1 MSMSRP
7 PFPAGWAS
15 VRMDPRNLSLANTLP
30 VGQAFL
36 WHRHPLP
43 ATAPP
48 FEEYSRAIHSP
59 PRVVCLRQ
67 SPTHIY
73 YTAVYPSGSVPEPD
87 TSFHLTRQWLEDYFQ
102 LVKYPDLETMYL
114 DWRRRDPELF
124 GKVHVND
131 RATGVRVLRQDP
143 WECLLAL
150 EKSLRDL
157 GFGYRAPFIEASLL
171 LLRNKFGDKEGNIEA
186 GLMGWRDEDVDIV
199 RENLIAL
206 KGVGRKVA
214 DCVMLMCLDKPSL
227 IPIDTHVANIAA
239 RHPAFPSRLKNKPM
253 SKQIY
258 EETQEFLLSR
268 WGPMGG
274 WCQAVLFA
282 ADLPQSQGKTKV
294 KTKVESVLKTV
305 VKTETSLDSVD
316 GIRRKRREDEVEK
329 PPALKR
335 TRSATKQAQHVLMGV
350 DIKYDENKDR

>member
-1 MSMSRP
+1 MFTYYKQKKRGTLKLDTSPMSMSRP

-36 WHRHPLP
+36 WHRLPLP

-73 YTAVYPSGSVPEPD
+73 YTAVYPPGSVPEPD
-87 TSFHLTRQWLEDYFQ
+87 PSFHLTRQWLEDYFQ

-143 WECLLAL
+143 WECLLA
-150 EKSLRDL
+150 
-157 GFGYRAPFIEASLL
+157 Y
-171 LLRNKFGDKEGNIEA
+171 
-186 GLMGWRDEDVDIV
+186 
-199 RENLIAL
+199 
-206 KGVGRKVA
+206 VA
-214 DCVMLMCLDKPSL
+214 
-227 IPIDTHVANIAA
+227 
-239 RHPAFPSRLKNKPM
+239 
-253 SKQIY
+253 
-258 EETQEFLLSR
+258 
-268 WGPMGG
+268 
-274 WCQAVLFA
+274 
-282 ADLPQSQGKTKV
+282 
-294 KTKVESVLKTV
+294 
-305 VKTETSLDSVD
+305 
-316 GIRRKRREDEVEK
+316 
-329 PPALKR
+329 
-335 TRSATKQAQHVLMGV
+335 
-350 DIKYDENKDR
+350 YD